1 MGTRQSSWFSGVSF
15 GSRYSGVPIPGPRY
29 YCDRSIFIFSVFCMF
44 SFSDILSIFYF
55 GALVQLLILVAVLC
69 FPRENRRL
77 SREPRASK
85 QARND
90 ETGADPAPQLLLVPH
105 LTCYFISMSSIQLV
119 FCPGAVPRLFW
130 SPDFSRPASVN
141 FPKFRRAWAHV
152 KIQTLYIC
160 VVDIVKQ
167 NLESWTGGDIYVYVY
182 VFVFFFSS
190 FILPG
195 TYISFFF
202 QVPPANTCT
211 RRRCTCPG

>member
-1 MGTRQSSWFSGVSF
+1 
-15 GSRYSGVPIPGPRY
+15 
-29 YCDRSIFIFSVFCMF
+29 MF

-182 VFVFFFSS
+182 AFVFFF
-190 FILPG
+190 
-195 TYISFFF
+195 FFF
-202 QVPPANTCT
+202 YPT
-211 RRRCTCPG
+211 RYIYIIFFSSTTGEHVHTSPVHMPRVGQTGSRDDTGGSIVWTRSRAV